1 MSIFIFFSNLI
12 PWLLFQTS
20 LIGFFGDSL
29 LFPSRNHNVF
39 AFGKSIFL
47 LFVTQPVSIKYPSL
61 NFFGFNKIILSFP
74 LSVLV
79 YFLKVKS
86 SIVAPIKEIDPNWSH
101 PILKKNAGILINQLS
116 KNSRIEITRLRKSVI
131 I

>member
-86 SIVAPIKEIDPNWSH
+86 SIVAPIKEIDPFIFSFSNL
-101 PILKKNAGILINQLS
+101 ILSFSSIASSL
-116 KNSRIEITRLRKSVI
+116 EIFDVA
-131 I
+131 